1 MRSTQHVFFIPSLG
15 REISNFLIE
24 VEPLHR
30 RRKAARYLQHFDLW
44 LRHTRYKS
52 LTEDLLPLEAY
63 VYFYLSHVSLYP
75 GPKEPEEPRDYYLR
89 VDIDD
94 LLVNRELKGF
104 GRLTSRQA
112 AFRVA
117 AAMKWQEHHFGRKL
131 DTLRSKMK
139 TLYQQANYYAYATEI
154 TGKSQ
159 LYSIEYLELI
169 STACR
174 VSEHWVRDLAMVRL
188 LQETQCTI
196 ADLAEA
202 VPTDFN
208 RRSNDDWYFT
218 YGADIQACLTEGT
231 AILVQV
237 LLGRHFY
244 FEEFRVSHNKLF
256 TMGDGLV
263 AFEMSARNI
272 ELVLE
277 RRFRFALMV
286 TSVNCPTD
294 ANLYVQEAE
303 PFPKGFVSEKTIIK
317 SPLKKYKTVENL
329 QFSEEFNNTQE
340 HSAAEPRKSHYF
352 YEDWDEAIR
361 NCTLTKPEPEPKI
374 LGVPDLGTN
383 SHHSVLRNRR
393 VLIAGESIDESIWA
407 IWGEK

>member
-1 MRSTQHVFFIPSLG
+1 MRSTQTVFFIPSLG
-15 REISNFLIE
+15 QEISDFLIE
-24 VEPLHR
+24 VEPPHR

-52 LTEDLLPLEAY
+52 LTEELLPLEAY
-63 VYFYLSHVSLYP
+63 VYFYLSHISLYP
-75 GPKEPEEPRDYYLR
+75 GPKEPEEPRDYCLR

-94 LLVNRELKGF
+94 LLVNRDLKGF

-117 AAMKWQEHHFGRKL
+117 AAMKWQEHHFGKKL
-131 DTLRSKMK
+131 DDLRSKMK
-139 TLYQQANYYAYATEI
+139 TLYQQAKYYAYATEI
-154 TGKSQ
+154 TATSQ
-159 LYSIEYLELI
+159 LYSIDFLELL

-188 LQETQCTI
+188 LHETQCTI
-196 ADLAEA
+196 ADLARA
-202 VPTDFN
+202 VPTDFDS
-208 RRSNDDWYFT
+208 RYNDDWYFT
-218 YGADIQACLTEGT
+218 YSDDIKACLTEGT

-237 LLGRHFY
+237 LLGRHLY
-244 FEEFRVSHNKLF
+244 FEKLRVNHNKLF
-256 TMGDGLV
+256 SMGDGHV
-263 AFEMSARNI
+263 QFEMSARDI

-294 ANLYVQEAE
+294 ANLYLQGAE
-303 PFPKGFVSEKTIIK
+303 PFPKDFVSERTIFQ

-329 QFSEEFNNTQE
+329 QFSEAFNKALE
-340 HSAAEPRKSHYF
+340 RSAPEPRKSQYF

-361 NCTLTKPEPEPKI
+361 NCTRTLPEQEVSGAGD
-374 LGVPDLGTN
+374 LDSNTQHPDLQ
-383 SHHSVLRNRR
+383 NRR
-393 VLIAGESIDESIWA
+393 VLIVGESIDESLWA
-407 IWGEK
+407 RGGEK